1 MAMTID
7 DEWKN
12 FISPDYEEGLSDDID
27 IDGDNEIISNLDL
40 ELSEAPKA
48 TDIYIST
55 KSKIAYLNKEI
66 NLKEVFWNVPVV
78 FNSWQCNIN

>member
-1 MAMTID
+1 MAKTMTMTID

-12 FISPDYEEGLSDDID
+12 FISPDYEEGLSDDVD
-27 IDGDNEIISNLDL
+27 IEENNEIVSNLGI
-40 ELSEAPKA
+40 EFIEAPKA

-66 NLKEVFWNVPVV
+66 NLKEVF
-78 FNSWQCNIN
+78 FEI